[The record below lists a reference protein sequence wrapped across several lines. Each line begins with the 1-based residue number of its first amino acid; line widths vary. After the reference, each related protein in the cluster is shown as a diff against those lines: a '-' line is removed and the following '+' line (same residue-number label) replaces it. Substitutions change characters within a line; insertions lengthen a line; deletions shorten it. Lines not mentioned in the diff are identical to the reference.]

1 VPTLSTM
8 AALTRRDLLRASAA
22 AGAAWLP
29 AGVLRDDPP
38 PGFPAGVDV
47 HREVYENWAG
57 EIRVAALWTCVPR
70 TAAEVVSVVNWAHGA
85 GWKVRP
91 RGYRHGWA
99 PLTVTGATDPADP
112 VLLVDTTRHL
122 TAMRIEPGPAVRVE
136 AGASMD
142 DLLAFLADGGLGVTN
157 TPAPGDLSVGGVL
170 AINGHGTSVAAAG
183 ETLAPGHT
191 YGTLS
196 NLILSLTAVVW
207 DPAAGRYALRTFDR
221 GDPAAPALLT
231 HVGRAFVTEAV
242 LRVGADHNLR
252 CVSHV
257 DVPVRELFAPP
268 GTPGRTYARYVE
280 EGGRVEAIWFT
291 NTTHPW
297 VKVWSVS
304 PRRPLTAR
312 PVVAPYNYPFSD
324 NVPEAVSDL
333 AERLLA
339 GEWAL
344 TPAFGQ
350 LQYTVAAT
358 GLTATLSSDLWGR
371 SKDLLL
377 YVKPT
382 TLRETANGYA
392 VHTDRASIQ
401 RVVHEFAAYHERSV
415 AAYQARG
422 LYPVTGQVEIRV
434 AGVDRAADCGVPG
447 APPPALSAARPRAD
461 HPDWDVVVW
470 FDVLTFP
477 TAPGAHAFYR
487 EMERFF
493 FTTYQGYAAVRAEW
507 SKGWGYTTAAAWAD
521 GPFVT
526 GTVPDS
532 YRQGPDPTWDAAVD
546 ALDALDPHRLFT
558 NPFLDRLLA

>member
-1 VPTLSTM
+1 V
-8 AALTRRDLLRASAA
+8 AELTRRDLLRTSAA
-22 AGAAWLP
+22 AAGVAWLP

-38 PGFPAGVDV
+38 PGFPAGIDV

-57 EIRVAALWTCVPR
+57 EIRVAGLWTCVPR
-70 TAAEVVSVVNWAHGA
+70 TAADVVTVVNWAHA
-85 GWKVRP
+85 HGWKVRP

-99 PLTVTGATDPADP
+99 PLTVTGATDLADR

-142 DLLAFLADGGLGVTN
+142 ALLAFLESNGLGVTN

-170 AINGHGTSVAAAG
+170 AINGHGTSVPAAG

-196 NLILSLTAVVW
+196 NLVLSLTAVVW
-207 DPAAGRYALRTFDR
+207 DPAAGRYVLNTFDR
-221 GDPAAPALLT
+221 SDPEGTVLLT
-231 HVGRAFVTEAV
+231 HVGRAFVTEATM
-242 LRVGADHNLR
+242 RVGADHNLR

-257 DVPVRELFAPP
+257 DVPVSELFAPP
-268 GTPGRTYARYVE
+268 GSPGRTYARYVDQ
-280 EGGRVEAIWFT
+280 GGRVEAIWFT
-291 NTTHPW
+291 NTTNPW

-304 PRRPLTAR
+304 PQRPLTSR

-344 TPAFGQ
+344 TPTFGQ
-350 LQYTVAAT
+350 LQYTVAST
-358 GLTATLSSDLWGR
+358 GLTATVSADLWGR
-371 SKDLLL
+371 SKNLLL

-392 VHTDRASIQ
+392 VHTSRASIQ
-401 RVVHEFAAYHERSV
+401 RVVHEFAAYHERSL

-434 AGVDRAADCGVPG
+434 GGVDRAADSGVPG
-447 APPPALSAARPRAD
+447 AAPPALSAARPRAD
-461 HPDWDVVVW
+461 HPEWDAVVW

-487 EMERFF
+487 EMEQFF
-493 FTTYQGYAAVRAEW
+493 FATYRGYAAVRAEW
-507 SKGWGYTTAAAWAD
+507 SKGWGYTTEAAWAD
-521 GPFVT
+521 DPFVT

-532 YRQGPDPTWDAAVD
+532 YRQGPDPTWDG
-546 ALDALDPHRLFT
+546 ALDVLNTFDPHRVFT
-558 NPFLDRLLA
+558 NPFLDRLLP

>member
-1 VPTLSTM
+1 M
-8 AALTRRDLLRASAA
+8 AELTRRDLLRASAA
-22 AGAAWLP
+22 AAGVAWFP
-29 AGVLRDDPP
+29 TGVLRDDPP

-57 EIRVAALWTCVPR
+57 EIRVASLWTCVPR
-70 TAAEVVSVVNWAHGA
+70 TPGEVVTVVNWAHGA

-99 PLTVTGATDPADP
+99 PLTVTEATAPADQ

-122 TAMRIEPGPAVRVE
+122 TAMSVEPGPVVRVQ

-142 DLLAFLADGGLGVTN
+142 DLYAFLEAGGLGVTN

-170 AINGHGTSVAAAG
+170 AINGHGTSVPAAG

-207 DPAAGRYALRTFDR
+207 DPSAGRYVLNTFNRT
-221 GDPAAPALLT
+221 DPEGPALLT
-231 HVGRAFVTEAV
+231 HVGRAFITEAV

-257 DVPVRELFAPP
+257 DVPVSELFGPP
-268 GTPGRTYARYVE
+268 GTPGRTYARYVDQ
-280 EGGRVEAIWFT
+280 GGRVEAIWFT
-291 NTTHPW
+291 NTTKPW

-304 PRRPLTAR
+304 PQRPLTSR

-344 TPAFGQ
+344 TPTFGQ

-358 GLTATLSSDLWGR
+358 GLTATLATDLWGR
-371 SKDLLL
+371 SKNLLL

-392 VHTDRASIQ
+392 VHTSRASIQ
-401 RVVHEFAAYHERSV
+401 RVVHEFAVYHERSV

-434 AGVDRAADCGVPG
+434 GGVDRAADCGVPG
-447 APPPALSAARPRAD
+447 AAPPALSAARPRAD

-487 EMERFF
+487 EMEQFF
-493 FTTYQGYAAVRAEW
+493 FANYQGYAAARAEW
-507 SKGWGYTTAAAWAD
+507 SKGWGYTSDAAWAD
-521 GPFVT
+521 VPFVT

-532 YRQGPDPTWDAAVD
+532 YRQGPDPTWDAAVGV
-546 ALDALDPHRLFT
+546 LDALDPHRVFT

>member
-1 VPTLSTM
+1 MPTLSTM
-8 AALTRRDLLRASAA
+8 AELTRRDLLRASAA

-57 EIRVAALWTCVPR
+57 EIRVAGLWTCVPR
-70 TAAEVVSVVNWAHGA
+70 TPAEVVTVVNWAHGA

-99 PLTVTGATDPADP
+99 PLTVTADAGPTDR

-122 TAMRIEPGPAVRVE
+122 TAMSIEPGPAVRVQ

-142 DLLAFLADGGLGVTN
+142 DLLAFLEAGGLGVTN

-170 AINGHGTSVAAAG
+170 AINGHGTSVPAAG
-183 ETLAPGHT
+183 ETLAAGHT

-196 NLILSLTAVVW
+196 NLVLSLTAVVW
-207 DPAAGRYALRTFDR
+207 DPSAGRYVLNTFNRT
-221 GDPAAPALLT
+221 DPEGPALLT
-231 HVGRAFVTEAV
+231 HVGRAFITEAV

-257 DVPVRELFAPP
+257 DVPVRELFGPP
-268 GTPGRTYARYVE
+268 GTPGRTYARYVD

-291 NTTHPW
+291 NTTNPW

-304 PRRPLTAR
+304 PRRPLTSR
-312 PVVAPYNYPFSD
+312 PVAAPYNYPFSD

-333 AERLLA
+333 AERLMA

-358 GLTATLSSDLWGR
+358 GLTATLATDLWGR
-371 SKDLLL
+371 SKNLML

-392 VHTDRASIQ
+392 VHTSRASIQ
-401 RVVHEFAAYHERSV
+401 RVVHEFAVYHERSV

-434 AGVDRAADCGVPG
+434 AGVDRAADCGLPG
-447 APPPALSAARPRAD
+447 AAPPALSAARPRAD
-461 HPDWDVVVW
+461 HPEWDVVVW

-493 FTTYQGYAAVRAEW
+493 FATYQGYAAVRAEW
-507 SKGWGYTTAAAWAD
+507 SKGWGYTTEAAWAD
-521 GPFVT
+521 LPFVT
-526 GTVPDS
+526 ATVPDS

-546 ALDALDPHRLFT
+546 VLNKFDPHRVFT